1 MGTDTSARKA
11 EECIGDLVSS
21 HNGEVDWVRFEPNG
35 RRARVRF
42 WWNTVDEKQAII
54 FDLQAEDVHDDDL
67 LSADEMDE
75 LRQRLS

>member
-1 MGTDTSARKA
+1 
-11 EECIGDLVSS
+11 
-21 HNGEVDWVRFEPNG
+21 
-35 RRARVRF
+35 VRF
-42 WWNTVDEKQAII
+42 WWNTQEEKRAII

>member
-11 EECIGDLVSS
+11 EGCIGDLVSS

-42 WWNTVDEKQAII
+42 WWNTQEEKRAII

-75 LRQRLS
+75 LRERLS

>member
-1 MGTDTSARKA
+1 MGADQSARRA
-11 EECIGDLVSS
+11 EQCIGEIVHS

-42 WWNTVDEKQAII
+42 WWNSVDEKRAIV

-67 LSADEMDE
+67 LTADEMDE
-75 LRQRLS
+75 LRDRLG